1 MLLEARSLITLIR
14 KSAIL
19 FLAFAVF
26 GLGLHARLELY
37 KSSSSF
43 NPTSAKVSTEKQS
56 AQTLKG
62 LEGRR
67 EVQDFTDKLAFGIV
81 LSSIRVEPIC
91 NSITQMV
98 EIGLSSPTRFDLSGD
113 FSLHLP
119 PPSLT

>member
-19 FLAFAVF
+19 FLAFTVF

-43 NPTSAKVSTEKQS
+43 NPTSAKVSSEKHS
-56 AQTLKG
+56 AQILKG
-62 LEGRR
+62 LEERH
-67 EVQDFTDKLAFGIV
+67 EVQDFTDKLAFGFV

-91 NSITQMV
+91 NSITHAA
-98 EIGLSSPTRFDLSGD
+98 EIGLSSPIRFDLSGD
-113 FSLHLP
+113 FSLYRP

>member
-1 MLLEARSLITLIR
+1 MLLHVRSLIPLIR

-43 NPTSAKVSTEKQS
+43 NPTSAKVSTEKHS
-56 AQTLKG
+56 AQFLKG
-62 LEGRR
+62 LEKRY
-67 EVQDFTDKLAFGIV
+67 EVQDFTDKLVFKLV
-81 LSSIRVEPIC
+81 WSSLHVEPIR
-91 NSITQMV
+91 NSSTHIV
-98 EIGLSSPTRFDLSGD
+98 EIGLSSPIRFDLNGD
-113 FSLHLP
+113 FSLHRP